1 VARVSDNGRRR
12 VVVTGLGMVTPLGN
26 TVEDSWSALIAGESG
41 AGRITQ
47 FDPTGFPVDFACE
60 VKDLEITDYIEHKAS
75 RRMDRFT
82 HLALAAARQAEAD
95 AKLDIAPE
103 ADRIGAAVATGIGGL
118 KSFEACIQVLDA
130 RGPDRV
136 NPFSIVQIIPNL
148 AAGWVS
154 MELGTKGPLLSECT
168 ACAASNMA
176 IGDGLDAIRLGRAD
190 VMICG
195 GTEAPVSRVG
205 IAGFG
210 AMRAISRRN
219 GDPKAAS
226 RPFDL
231 ERDGFVMGEA
241 AAMVVLE
248 ELEHANARGAKI
260 YAELLGYGLSSD
272 ATHVSDPDPTGESP
286 ARALQMAFDDARIT
300 PDQVGYV
307 VMGEVLQA
315 GVGMIPSRQVSAGVG
330 CPVGVGSDTINKVC
344 ASGMRATAYG
354 DLLIRSGDHDVV
366 LTGGME
372 SMSNAPYLVPKARF
386 GYTMGDGVL
395 VDHMTSDGLTST
407 FTHRIM
413 AEENSVVSSEIACSR
428 ADQDAWALRSHER
441 AVAAQDAGHL
451 ADEIVAVTVPGRK
464 GDVVDADEGPRR
476 DTSAERLAAL
486 KPVFS
491 KDGATTAGNAPGV
504 NDGAAALVL
513 ASEEW
518 AGAQGLTPLARI
530 LSEGHVADDYPYLVR
545 TPAAAARAALERAGM
560 TVADVDLFEIN
571 EAFCSVVLSTIDL
584 LGADADRF
592 NVQGGAVAF
601 GHPIGASG
609 ARLVGTLVHQLRRR
623 GGGIG
628 LAAICSGAAQGDAML
643 LEVLPA

>member
-1 VARVSDNGRRR
+1 MPRTVI
-12 VVVTGLGMVTPLGN
+12 LG
-26 TVEDSWSALIAGESG
+26 
-41 AGRITQ
+41 
-47 FDPTGFPVDFACE
+47 
-60 VKDLEITDYIEHKAS
+60 
-75 RRMDRFT
+75 
-82 HLALAAARQAEAD
+82 AARTPFGR
-95 AKLDIAPE
+95 L
-103 ADRIGAAVATGIGGL
+103 GGGL
-118 KSFEACIQVLDA
+118 ATLPAPQLGIHAGS
-130 RGPDRV
+130 
-136 NPFSIVQIIPNL
+136 
-148 AAGWVS
+148 AA
-154 MELGTKGPLLSECT
+154 
-168 ACAASNMA
+168 
-176 IGDGLDAIRLGRAD
+176 
-190 VMICG
+190 
-195 GTEAPVSRVG
+195 
-205 IAGFG
+205 
-210 AMRAISRRN
+210 
-219 GDPKAAS
+219 
-226 RPFDL
+226 L
-231 ERDGFVMGEA
+231 ERAG
-241 AAMVVLE
+241 
-248 ELEHANARGAKI
+248 
-260 YAELLGYGLSSD
+260 
-272 ATHVSDPDPTGESP
+272 VS
-286 ARALQMAFDDARIT
+286 

-413 AEENSVVSSEIACSR
+413 AEENSVVSAEIACSR
-428 ADQDAWALRSHER
+428 DDQDAWALRSHER

-464 GDVVDADEGPRR
+464 GDTVVDADEGPRR

-545 TPAAAARAALERAGM
+545 TPAAAARHGAGAGRHDRGRRRPVRDQRGLLLGGALHHRPARGRPRPFQRAGRRGRLRPSRSAPRERAW
-560 TVADVDLFEIN
+560 
-571 EAFCSVVLSTIDL
+571 S
-584 LGADADRF
+584 
-592 NVQGGAVAF
+592 
-601 GHPIGASG
+601 
-609 ARLVGTLVHQLRRR
+609 ARWCTS
-623 GGGIG
+623 
-628 LAAICSGAAQGDAML
+628 CGDAAAGSGWRRSA
-643 LEVLPA
+643 PARPRATRC